1 MIPKIGVEN
10 WAETCLARADRRAVG
25 HIIFAVV
32 AFGGVLMIHWL
43 WLTVLAV
50 PVALELAAP
59 GLRHFFQRRGTL
71 QLIERFPFRPVS
83 VSFVPGRRIGRQ
95 AYLKVHDSEKN
106 LRLPELPERARVLV
120 RLPSLRAI
128 TAFASPSAAPS
139 TIRDRGTSRCSAQPR
154 RERASCAGYEWWSS
168 I

>member
-1 MIPKIGVEN
+1 MIHKTGVEN
-10 WAETCLARADRRAVG
+10 WTETCLARADRRAVG

-120 RLPSLRAI
+120 RHTGRVWIAGPDERGRLVAMTRGL
-128 TAFASPSAAPS
+128 AFLV
-139 TIRDRGTSRCSAQPR
+139 RGRVVDR
-154 RERASCAGYEWWSS
+154 
-168 I
+168 

>member
-1 MIPKIGVEN
+1 MIPKTGIEN
-10 WAETCLARADRRAVG
+10 WTETCLARADRRAVG
-25 HIIFAVV
+25 HILFAVL
-32 AFGGVLMIHWL
+32 AFGAVLMIGWL

-59 GLRHFFQRRGTL
+59 GLRHFFTRRRTL
-71 QLIERFPFRPVS
+71 QLIERFPFRPVT

-120 RLPSLRAI
+120 RHTGRLWIAGPDERGRLVAMTRGL
-128 TAFASPSAAPS
+128 AFLVPG
-139 TIRDRGTSRCSAQPR
+139 RVVDR
-154 RERASCAGYEWWSS
+154 
-168 I
+168 